1 MKLAPTFLKEV
12 FSHYKRRL
20 IEFISTSKEFIR
32 LLGPFLLTVNFILL
46 LEASFLIIFEKVDKD
61 ITDKDNDLIK
71 QIAYSA
77 TFGFFVIVGMI
88 YSVSIFGSTL
98 ANDRKNDLRYL
109 LNLNGTS
116 SFAYFLGLSLADS
129 LLHLVPSVMIFIL
142 AAIIKIDYIVNNFGF
157 FFLQCLCVC
166 WP

>member
-61 ITDKDNDLIK
+61 ITDKDKDLIK

-98 ANDRKNDLRYL
+98 A
-109 LNLNGTS
+109 TS
-116 SFAYFLGLSLADS
+116 MCTVKKY
-129 LLHLVPSVMIFIL
+129 V
-142 AAIIKIDYIVNNFGF
+142 
-157 FFLQCLCVC
+157 
-166 WP
+166 